1 MRLLCYQ
8 KFSLRKSQIASEV
21 ASDLMADFIQNNVG
35 IEYLLN
41 RSIAYNKG
49 SLKDF
54 PKLEYG
60 AQRAAKERQ
69 CLPI

>member
-1 MRLLCYQ
+1 MRLFCNQ
-8 KFSLRKSQIASEV
+8 KISLRKSQSASEV
-21 ASDLMADFIQNNVG
+21 ASDLMADFIHNNAV
-35 IEYLLN
+35 IEYLLT
-41 RSIAYNKG
+41 RSIAYGKG

-54 PKLEYG
+54 PKLECG